1 MGITEVVAR
10 KHKMSR
16 IYGGTEYGCKIY
28 TACNGGKDDID
39 LHNLIS
45 KLITSIE
52 ATGVRGYGG

>member
-1 MGITEVVAR
+1 MTQ
-10 KHKMSR
+10 

-28 TACNGGKDDID
+28 TACNGSKDDID
-39 LHNLIS
+39 LHNLMS

>member
-1 MGITEVVAR
+1 MRITEVVVW
-10 KHKMSR
+10 KHKMTR

-52 ATGVRGYGG
+52 GTGVRGYGG